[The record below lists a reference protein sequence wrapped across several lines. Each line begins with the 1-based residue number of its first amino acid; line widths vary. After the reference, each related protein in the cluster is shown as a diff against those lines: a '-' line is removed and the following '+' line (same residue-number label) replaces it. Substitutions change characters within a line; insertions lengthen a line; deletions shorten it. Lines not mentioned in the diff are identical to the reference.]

1 MKSKTLIIF
10 ISLIALTSPPTHA
23 QWKQH
28 TIDNSSRGADG
39 VRLADVN
46 NDNRLDITTGWEEG
60 AQIRVY
66 LNPGPQHVTKPWP
79 RVTVGQVKS
88 PEDAVFVDLDNDGAV
103 DVVSSCEG
111 RTKKIYVHWA
121 PKQKNQYLNPSAWQT
136 QSFPATHGR
145 MWMFTLPMQLDQQH
159 GTDLIIGAK
168 DGNAQLAWLQ
178 SPKNPRNV
186 HEWRYH
192 TIAPVGWIMSIQP
205 IRLSNHKTSSFIVSD
220 RKTSHRGIYLY
231 TPLVRNNIE
240 PNFLLKSF
248 PGMKDEI
255 MFLAHGQLTPNTT
268 DILAATW
275 NSHLIH
281 HFKPNNNP
289 NAEWQSTTIPQPYN
303 IKHGKAVAIGDI
315 NLDDKPDIVFTAAK
329 QNLPKNKQRTLPG
342 VCVMLR
348 KNNSWQTAPIADPKR
363 GLKFDRIELIDLD
376 ADGDLDVLTCEEA
389 DNLGVIWYENP
400 TRQLKPA
407 E

>member
-1 MKSKTLIIF
+1 MKPKTLIIF
-10 ISLIALTSPPTHA
+10 ISLLTLTSSPTHA

-28 TIDNSSRGADG
+28 TIDNTSRGADG

-46 NDNRLDITTGWEEG
+46 NDNHLDITTGWEEG

-79 RVTVGQVKS
+79 KVTVAQVKS

-111 RTKKIYVHWA
+111 RTKKIYIHWA
-121 PKQKNQYLNPSAWQT
+121 PKQKNQYLNPSAWRT

-145 MWMFTLPMQLDQQH
+145 MWMFTLPMQLDNRH
-159 GTDLIIGAK
+159 GPDLIIGAK
-168 DGNAQLAWLQ
+168 GKNAQLAWLQ

-192 TIAPVGWIMSIQP
+192 TIAPAGWIMSIQP
-205 IRLSNHKTSSFIVSD
+205 LQLPQHKTPSILISD
-220 RKTSHRGIYLY
+220 RKTSHRGIKLLH
-231 TPLVRNNIE
+231 PDLNNQSLPQFKITNLPTTAQE
-240 PNFLLKSF
+240 F
-248 PGMKDEI
+248 
-255 MFLAHGQLTPNTT
+255 MFLAHAQLTPDTT
-268 DILAATW
+268 DILTATW
-275 NSHLIH
+275 NAHLIH
-281 HFKPNNNP
+281 HYKPNNKP
-289 NAEWQSTTIPQPYN
+289 DAQWQSTTIPQPYN
-303 IKHGKAVAIGDI
+303 VKHGKAVAIGDI
-315 NLDDKPDIVFTAAK
+315 NLDGKPDIVFTAAK

-348 KNNSWQTAPIADPKR
+348 TNNTWQTTPIADPKR

-400 TRQLKPA
+400 TRQPKPA